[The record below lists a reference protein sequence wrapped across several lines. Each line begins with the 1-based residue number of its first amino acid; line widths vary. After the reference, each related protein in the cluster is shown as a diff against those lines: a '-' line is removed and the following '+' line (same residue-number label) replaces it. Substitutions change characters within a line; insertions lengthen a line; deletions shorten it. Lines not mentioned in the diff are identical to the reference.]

1 MSTEK
6 NQPKEVSFEEAANSN
21 TKDLKELLNEK
32 AKTKVNMENIPGLTI
47 LKKSKFYMNGDKLR
61 EHVATYKNYAIML
74 KQEQLKE
81 DDGKSKMMEVFPAL
95 IDTNLLSVMKRV
107 NGNVIRKMQP
117 KTLHQYEIM
126 ALVNQ
131 VVVNIDKGL

>member
-1 MSTEK
+1 
-6 NQPKEVSFEEAANSN
+6 
-21 TKDLKELLNEK
+21 
-32 AKTKVNMENIPGLTI
+32 
-47 LKKSKFYMNGDKLR
+47 MNGDKLR